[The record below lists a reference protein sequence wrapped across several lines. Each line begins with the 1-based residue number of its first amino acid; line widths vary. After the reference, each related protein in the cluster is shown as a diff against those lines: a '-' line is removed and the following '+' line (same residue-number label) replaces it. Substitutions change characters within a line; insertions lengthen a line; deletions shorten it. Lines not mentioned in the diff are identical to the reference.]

1 MTAGAAR
8 AKAQPFN
15 ILLATAG
22 EDESAGAV
30 RAAALLARR
39 TGGDVQVLTIVT
51 PFPHAAPTGV
61 LMAAATEVD
70 EENRKASLE
79 RVREQL
85 REVAGAR
92 AWPVRAVMGWPVD
105 GIVAAARRSKAS
117 LIVLGIGEHSA
128 AARLFGVET
137 AVGVAKRAGAP
148 VFAVPR
154 TFEHPPV
161 NAYAALDFSP
171 SSVDAARLAARLVP
185 RGGSVTLVH
194 TSVFAKAPAEAG
206 SMMDLYATGARSRLS
221 LIAKQVARASGRRV
235 KTLLAEGPVADALLA
250 VADASKGDL
259 IALGSHERGLI
270 ERLLVGSVRKQVLR
284 HAGCPVLIV
293 PQHVEAIE

>member
-1 MTAGAAR
+1 MTAAAAQ
-8 AKAQPFN
+8 AKTQPFN

-22 EDESAGAV
+22 DDESAGAV

-39 TGGDVQVLTIVT
+39 TGGQVEVLTIVT
-51 PFPHAAPTGV
+51 PFPHAAPTGT
-61 LMAAATEVD
+61 LMATATEMD

-85 REVAGAR
+85 REVQGAR
-92 AWPVRAVMGWPVD
+92 AWPVRAAMGWPVD
-105 GIVAAARRSKAS
+105 GIVAAARRWKAS

-128 AARLFGVET
+128 TARLFGSET
-137 AVGVAKRAGAP
+137 AVGVAKRAGTP

-154 TFEHPPV
+154 AFAHPPV

-171 SSVDAARLAARLVP
+171 SSIDAARLAARLVP

-194 TSVFAKAPAEAG
+194 TSVFAKTPAAAG
-206 SMMDLYATGARSRLS
+206 SMMDLYATGARERLS
-221 LIAKQVARASGRRV
+221 LIAKQIARATQRRI
-235 KTLLAEGPVADALLA
+235 KTQLAEGPVAEALLSI
-250 VADASKGDL
+250 ADASEGDL